1 MKGYFVFST
10 AVAVAALATA
20 CQERLT
26 TPSNCPELCPGTGL
40 LIRDTVLTARVGLD
54 STFTG
59 YLSADQ
65 VGALLV
71 SNGLAAGEARAFAVF
86 PKRPDSVTV
95 DGQARSYTIDSVAFV
110 LSLVA
115 RDTAVNE
122 LRLIL
127 HRIPATVDTSTTFA
141 ELDGLLTPE
150 SLIDSVVVADTLTG
164 GSVRVVLTGE
174 ELDRI
179 APLEADSGQR
189 AIGIRLNAA
198 GPTGVRLGS
207 ANSGFNAPLFTTY
220 VHADIADTAKQRQQ
234 INLGSGNLANYV
246 LEELP
251 PPGPDLLFLGG
262 RSGSRILLRFSLPAS
277 LKDSAAVVRAT
288 LELTPPGP
296 LKGLPNDPGELQI
309 RGVLVDLGAKSPPLG
324 NLAAASALPAGAT
337 GVQST
342 DLRNVVATWFGP
354 NGVTPTILLG
364 LAPDGGTFSRPEFF
378 STLAPSGAP
387 RLRLTYALPTR
398 PGQP

>member
-1 MKGYFVFST
+1 MKGSFGFT
-10 AVAVAALATA
+10 ALLVVTAAAAA
-20 CQERLT
+20 CQEQLG
-26 TPSNCPELCPGTGL
+26 TPSNCPELCPGTSL
-40 LIRDTVLTARVGLD
+40 IIRDTVLTARLGLD

-71 SNGLAAGEARAFAVF
+71 SNGLPAGEARAFAVF
-86 PKRPDSVTV
+86 PKRGDSVTV
-95 DGQARSYTIDSVAFV
+95 DATLRAYTIDSVVFV
-110 LSLVA
+110 LSVIA
-115 RDTAVNE
+115 RDTAVDD

-127 HRIPATVDTSTTFA
+127 HRIPATVDTTTSFA
-141 ELDGLLTPE
+141 ELDAMLTPE
-150 SLIDSVVVADTLTG
+150 SVIDSVVVPDTLRS

-179 APLEADSGQR
+179 APIEADSGQR
-189 AIGIRLNAA
+189 GIGIRLNAA

-207 ANSGFNAPLFTTY
+207 ANSGFNPPLFVTY

-234 INLGSGNLANYV
+234 INLAPDPANYI

-262 RSGSRILLRFSLPAS
+262 RSGSRILLRFELPAA

-288 LELTPPGP
+288 LELTPAGP
-296 LKGLPNDPGELQI
+296 LKGLPNDPGQLQI
-309 RGVLVDLGAKSPPLG
+309 RGVLVDLGAKSPALG
-324 NLAAASALPAGAT
+324 SIAAASGLAAGAT
-337 GVQST
+337 DIQSA
-342 DLRNVVATWFGP
+342 DLRNVVSTWFGP
-354 NGVTPTILLG
+354 NGATPTILLG

-378 STLAPSGAP
+378 STLAPTGAP

>member
-1 MKGYFVFST
+1 MKGHFVFS
-10 AVAVAALATA
+10 AMVAVAAAATA
-20 CQERLT
+20 CQEKLA
-26 TPSNCPELCPGTGL
+26 TPSDCPELCPGTGL
-40 LIRDTVLTARVGLD
+40 IVRDTILTALLGQD

-86 PKRPDSVTV
+86 PKRGDSVSV
-95 DGQARSYTIDSVAFV
+95 DTQLRPYTIDSVVFV
-110 LSLVA
+110 LSLIA
-115 RDTAVNE
+115 RDTAVHD

-127 HRIPATVDTSTTFA
+127 HRIPATVDTTTSFA

-150 SLIDSVVVADTLTG
+150 SLIDSVLVADTLKNG
-164 GSVRVVLTGE
+164 AVRVVLTPE
-174 ELDRI
+174 ELERI
-179 APLEADSGQR
+179 APLEADSGR
-189 AIGIRLNAA
+189 RGIGIRLNAA

-207 ANSGFNAPLFTTY
+207 ANSGFNPPLFTTY
-220 VHADIADTAKQRQQ
+220 VHADVSDTAKQRQQ
-234 INLGSGNLANYV
+234 ITLAPNLSNYV
-246 LEELP
+246 LQQPP
-251 PPGPDLLFLGG
+251 PPGPDVLFLGG
-262 RSGSRILLRFSLPAS
+262 RSGSRVLLRFNLPAA

-288 LELTPPGP
+288 LELTPAGP

-309 RGVLVDLGAKSPPLG
+309 RGVLVDLGAKSPALG
-324 NLAAASALPAGAT
+324 SIAAVAALPAGAT
-337 GVQST
+337 DIQSA
-342 DLRNVVATWFGP
+342 DLRSVVATWFGP
-354 NGVTPTILLG
+354 NGATPTILLG